1 MPQAPLETPSPP
13 VIDNTF
19 VYRFWRRLVWLI
31 NRVGFRARWFHV
43 ERVPITGPVL
53 LVANHESFLDPPLV
67 GCAIRKRQL
76 AYLARAGLFKFK
88 PLGWMLSSFNSIPV
102 SESGGDVA
110 AMRTVIALLEAGNA
124 VLVFPEGSR
133 SPDGAM
139 KDFKRGAALIIR
151 KSRCPV
157 VPVAVEGCFE
167 AWPRRRALPVPFV
180 HRVAAIYGHPIPHEE
195 LAALGPDEALDRL
208 RSEVIAL
215 HAELEARLRP
225 SSDRNGAPSGETR

>member
-1 MPQAPLETPSPP
+1 MSQAPPETPAPP
-13 VIDNTF
+13 VIDNTL

-43 ERVPITGPVL
+43 ERVPTTGPVL

-88 PLGWMLSSFNSIPV
+88 PLGWMLASFNSIPV

-133 SPDGAM
+133 SPDGTM
-139 KDFKRGAALIIR
+139 KEFKRGAALIIR

-167 AWPRRRALPVPFV
+167 AWPRGRSLPVPFL
-180 HRVAAIYGHPIPHEE
+180 HRVAALYGHPIPHEE
-195 LAALGPDEALDRL
+195 LAALGPDGALERL
-208 RSEVIAL
+208 RTEVATL
-215 HAELEARLRP
+215 HAELVARLRP
-225 SSDRNGAPSGETR
+225 SRGAEPSKSGGAD